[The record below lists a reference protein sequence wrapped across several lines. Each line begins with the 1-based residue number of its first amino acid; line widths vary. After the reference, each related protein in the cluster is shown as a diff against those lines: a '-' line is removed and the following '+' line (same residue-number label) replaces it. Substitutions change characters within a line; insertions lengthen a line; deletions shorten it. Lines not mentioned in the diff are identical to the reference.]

1 MAVAALTIYLAGLA
15 LAFGWRSV
23 VQWRRTGDT
32 GLRLDA
38 GPAGTLRWWAKLLF
52 AAALLLGPA
61 GPVSAIAGLPPLGV
75 LDHRVAGTAGLVL
88 AVAGVLATL
97 VSQLHMGTS
106 WRIGVDPGERTAL
119 VTTGVF
125 ALARNPIFTAMT
137 VTSLGITLMT
147 PNLISLAA
155 TLVLVVSVQLQVR
168 AAEEPYLIRL
178 HGAAYTAYATRVGRF
193 LPGLGRLRTPPG
205 TGPEQA
211 TGTRTSIAGP

>member
-1 MAVAALTIYLAGLA
+1 MMAATALSIYLAGLA

-38 GPAGTLRWWAKLLF
+38 GPAGTVRWWAKLLF
-52 AAALLLGPA
+52 AAALLLGAA
-61 GPVSAIAGLPPLGV
+61 GPVAAIAGLPPLDVLNHEAAGV
-75 LDHRVAGTAGLVL
+75 AGLVM

-97 VSQLHMGTS
+97 ISQLHMGPS
-106 WRIGVDPGERTAL
+106 WRVGVDPAERTAL

-137 VTSLGITLMT
+137 ATSLGITLMT

-155 TLVLVVSVQLQVR
+155 TVALVVSVQLQVR
-168 AAEEPYLIRL
+168 AVEEPYLIRL
-178 HGAAYTAYATRVGRF
+178 HGAAYTAYAARVGRF
-193 LPGLGRLRTPPG
+193 LPGIGRLSTPPSTEPAT
-205 TGPEQA
+205 TGA
-211 TGTRTSIAGP
+211 TTAGP